1 MQCYWNG
8 VFMKFLLDCHHFHAD
23 LGCLLLTAD
32 LYNKSIVAE
41 SMRMKNLS
49 LTNGSCDSFML
60 ELAFRLWVTCFWLLD
75 CSNTWVM
82 MQCWHGSYA
91 WFNVFQSR
99 LCFYTFWFYLCCT
112 FPWGDAVFCTSVP
125 KKFLCDINCEQPRFW
140 SLTIWS
146 LQLCSSMAFDT
157 CY

>member
-1 MQCYWNG
+1 MQCYRNG
-8 VFMKFLLDCHHFHAD
+8 AFLKFLLDCHHFHAD

-75 CSNTWVM
+75 GSN
-82 MQCWHGSYA
+82 S
-91 WFNVFQSR
+91 
-99 LCFYTFWFYLCCT
+99 
-112 FPWGDAVFCTSVP
+112 WGYDAVLASKLCMNQYAVLCTSISVTKGAGCCQNSTVQTYLP
-125 KKFLCDINCEQPRFW
+125 IKL
-140 SLTIWS
+140 SV
-146 LQLCSSMAFDT
+146 
-157 CY
+157 